1 MQSLTKEALLAE
13 GIMSH
18 EDFERYW
25 DEPRARKEGK
35 KNPPTWAHGGAI
47 IMSDRYKSALG
58 KVSTTVTDAFFKKEG
73 IVKPM
78 LNVGRPPKKP
88 RTQGAVVAGVDAAQQ
103 QMQIKAEFKQ
113 RCSTLAHENDSIGY
127 RNCGEPFNRGSFQVA
142 AAAAF
147 DESKLNPEGTGL
159 LAGAGPLELT
169 IEQAAIVSYKLKNR
183 LGDPLMEK
191 GNVGACHAMG
201 IAMEVLLLREELET
215 CPSTVITVIDH
226 GKDHYIDEVLIAA
239 YEQHKRE
246 VQARGGGGGGDG
258 RDGGEEHYEDG
269 QE

>member
-1 MQSLTKEALLAE
+1 
-13 GIMSH
+13 
-18 EDFERYW
+18 
-25 DEPRARKEGK
+25 
-35 KNPPTWAHGGAI
+35 
-47 IMSDRYKSALG
+47 
-58 KVSTTVTDAFFKKEG
+58 
-73 IVKPM
+73 
-78 LNVGRPPKKP
+78 
-88 RTQGAVVAGVDAAQQ
+88 
-103 QMQIKAEFKQ
+103 
-113 RCSTLAHENDSIGY
+113 
-127 RNCGEPFNRGSFQVA
+127 
-142 AAAAF
+142 
-147 DESKLNPEGTGL
+147 L